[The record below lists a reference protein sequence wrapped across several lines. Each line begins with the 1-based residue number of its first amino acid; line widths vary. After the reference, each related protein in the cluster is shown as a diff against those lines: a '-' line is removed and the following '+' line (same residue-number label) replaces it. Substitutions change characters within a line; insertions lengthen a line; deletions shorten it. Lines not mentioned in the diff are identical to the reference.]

1 MMVIF
6 TSNLNLS
13 RYTRK
18 CKNGYINLDSKQ
30 LKEYDE

>member
-6 TSNLNLS
+6 TSNRNLVFGIHA
-13 RYTRK
+13 K
-18 CKNGYINLDSKQ
+18 GYINLDSKQ